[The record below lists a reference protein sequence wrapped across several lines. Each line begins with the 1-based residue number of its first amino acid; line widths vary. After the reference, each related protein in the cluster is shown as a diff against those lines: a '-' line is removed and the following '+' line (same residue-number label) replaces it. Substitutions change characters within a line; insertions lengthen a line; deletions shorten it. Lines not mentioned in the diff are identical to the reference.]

1 MDPRLADLVGLLDL
15 ENIEIDIFRGE
26 SRDIGSPQVF
36 GGQVLGQALMAAN
49 RTVETRRAHSLHA
62 YFLRRGDVNAPI
74 VYQVER
80 ARDGRSFTN
89 RRITAI
95 QHGQQ
100 IFNMTASY
108 QIDAEGLEHRVSMP
122 NVPGPDE
129 CHDIAEATEA
139 DLKDFPQKV
148 QLFMKHRRPFFARP
162 VRRGRMGEAMQP
174 VKHVWMK
181 AVDVLPDDRELHQSL
196 LAYISDYELLATA
209 TIPHG
214 QSSSFRRFLQ
224 MASLDHAMWFHR
236 PCRVDE
242 WLLFSYDSPSAS
254 SSRGLARGQVFTQE
268 GVLVASTAQE
278 GLIRLRR

>member
-1 MDPRLADLVGLLDL
+1 MDPILADLVGLLDL
-15 ENIEIDIFRGE
+15 ENIEINIFRGE
-26 SRDIGSPQVF
+26 SRDIGSPQVY
-36 GGQVLGQALMAAN
+36 GGQVLGQALSAAN
-49 RTVETRRAHSLHA
+49 RTVENRWAHSLHA

-74 VYQVER
+74 VYQVEH

-95 QHGQQ
+95 QHGKQ
-100 IFNMTASY
+100 IFNMTVSY
-108 QIDAEGLEHRVSMP
+108 QIDEEGLDHRVPMSE
-122 NVPGPDE
+122 VPGPEE
-129 CHDIAEATEA
+129 CADIAEVSEEDIA
-139 DLKDFPQKV
+139 DFPKKV
-148 QLFMKHRRPFFARP
+148 QLFMKHRRPFFVRP
-162 VRRGRMGEAMQP
+162 VRSGETGAMQP

-181 AVDVLPDDRELHQSL
+181 AVDILPDDREVHQSL

-214 QSSSFRRFLQ
+214 QSSNFRRFLQ

-236 PCRVDE
+236 QFRVDE

-254 SSRGLARGQVFTQE
+254 SSRGLARGQVFTRD

>member
-36 GGQVLGQALMAAN
+36 GGQVLGQALTAAN
-49 RTVETRRAHSLHA
+49 RTAENRWAHSLHA

-74 VYQVER
+74 VYQVDR
-80 ARDGRSFTN
+80 SRDGRSFTN

-95 QHGQQ
+95 QHGKQ
-100 IFNMTASY
+100 IFNMTASF
-108 QIDAEGLEHRVSMP
+108 QIDEEGLDHRVAMP
-122 NVPGPDE
+122 DVPGPDD
-129 CHDIAEATEA
+129 CPDIADASEN
-139 DLKDFPQKV
+139 DVRDFPKKV
-148 QLFMKHRRPFFARP
+148 QLFLKHRRPFAVRP
-162 VRRGRMGEAMQP
+162 VRRGADEPMQP
-174 VKHVWMK
+174 VRHVWMK
-181 AVDVLPDDRELHQSL
+181 AVDALPDGRELHQSL
-196 LAYISDYELLATA
+196 LAYISDYELLSTA

-224 MASLDHAMWFHR
+224 MASLDHAIWFHR
-236 PCRVDE
+236 QCRVDE

-254 SSRGLARGQVFTQE
+254 SSRGLARGQVFTQD